1 MATSK
6 IHVQYRDGS
15 PGSGIPVR
23 LGFNHLF
30 SGGVTDVVYTDRSG
44 TAIIHHSVTGRAT
57 IFVNGKDR
65 GTFSSPGEDW
75 ITI

>member
-15 PGSGIPVR
+15 PASGVR
-23 LGFNHLF
+23 VCLGFTHVF
-30 SGGVTDVVYTDRSG
+30 SRGMTDTVYTDRSG
-44 TAIIHHSVTGRAT
+44 TAVIHHGVVGRAT

-75 ITI
+75 ITL